1 MHSHS
6 NAPALALRAIGMHPK
21 YAGYGYSL
29 AILRI
34 THRHPEYIYRL
45 PKMVYPRIMELFG
58 CTRSALDRNIRFAI
72 ERTWEN
78 GNQALLSQ
86 LFGTFGTNWTPTN
99 IEFISVM
106 TDFILHG
113 SFEDPSSDE
122 KLQAEAL

>member
-78 GNQALLSQ
+78 GNQALLSK
-86 LFGTFGTNWTPTN
+86 LFGAFGTNWTPTY

-106 TDFILHG
+106 TDFILYG

>member
-45 PKMVYPRIMELFG
+45 PKMVY
-58 CTRSALDRNIRFAI
+58 
-72 ERTWEN
+72 
-78 GNQALLSQ
+78 LLVI
-86 LFGTFGTNWTPTN
+86 T
-99 IEFISVM
+99 
-106 TDFILHG
+106 
-113 SFEDPSSDE
+113 
-122 KLQAEAL
+122 

>member
-45 PKMVYPRIMELFG
+45 PKNGLSKNYGTVWLYAFRFG
-58 CTRSALDRNIRFAI
+58 PQHPLCD
-72 ERTWEN
+72 
-78 GNQALLSQ
+78 
-86 LFGTFGTNWTPTN
+86 
-99 IEFISVM
+99 
-106 TDFILHG
+106 
-113 SFEDPSSDE
+113 
-122 KLQAEAL
+122 

>member
-1 MHSHS
+1 MRSHS

-86 LFGTFGTNWTPTN
+86 LFGAFGTNWTPAN

>member
-86 LFGTFGTNWTPTN
+86 LFGAFGMYKRQT
-99 IEFISVM
+99 
-106 TDFILHG
+106 
-113 SFEDPSSDE
+113 
-122 KLQAEAL
+122 

>member
-58 CTRSALDRNIRFAI
+58 CTRSALDRYGFASTALHARGQIRKAPNNH
-72 ERTWEN
+72 E
-78 GNQALLSQ
+78 LL
-86 LFGTFGTNWTPTN
+86 L
-99 IEFISVM
+99 M
-106 TDFILHG
+106 T
-113 SFEDPSSDE
+113 
-122 KLQAEAL
+122 

>member
-45 PKMVYPRIMELFG
+45 PKMVYPRIMAVRVPLW
-58 CTRSALDRNIRFAI
+58 TATSALRLSAPGKTETRRCFHNCLVRL
-72 ERTWEN
+72 ERIGPPQT
-78 GNQALLSQ
+78 LS
-86 LFGTFGTNWTPTN
+86 LFP
-99 IEFISVM
+99 
-106 TDFILHG
+106 
-113 SFEDPSSDE
+113 
-122 KLQAEAL
+122 

>member
-86 LFGTFGTNWTPTN
+86 LFGAFGTNWTPAN

-106 TDFILHG
+106 TDFILYG

>member
-78 GNQALLSQ
+78 GTRRCFHNCLVRLERIGPPQTLS
-86 LFGTFGTNWTPTN
+86 LFP
-99 IEFISVM
+99 
-106 TDFILHG
+106 
-113 SFEDPSSDE
+113 
-122 KLQAEAL
+122 

>member
-45 PKMVYPRIMELFG
+45 PKAKQSDYH
-58 CTRSALDRNIRFAI
+58 IRFSM
-72 ERTWEN
+72 
-78 GNQALLSQ
+78 Q
-86 LFGTFGTNWTPTN
+86 F
-99 IEFISVM
+99 
-106 TDFILHG
+106 
-113 SFEDPSSDE
+113 
-122 KLQAEAL
+122 

>member
-58 CTRSALDRNIRFAI
+58 CTRSALRLSAPGKTETRRCFHNCLVRL
-72 ERTWEN
+72 ERIGPPQT
-78 GNQALLSQ
+78 LS
-86 LFGTFGTNWTPTN
+86 LFP
-99 IEFISVM
+99 
-106 TDFILHG
+106 
-113 SFEDPSSDE
+113 
-122 KLQAEAL
+122 

>member
-86 LFGTFGTNWTPTN
+86 LFGAFGTNWTPAN

>member
-45 PKMVYPRIMELFG
+45 PKMVYPRIMELFV
-58 CTRSALDRNIRFAI
+58 
-72 ERTWEN
+72 
-78 GNQALLSQ
+78 
-86 LFGTFGTNWTPTN
+86 
-99 IEFISVM
+99 SVM

>member
-45 PKMVYPRIMELFG
+45 PKMVYPISFTQNGLSKNYGTVWLYAFRFG
-58 CTRSALDRNIRFAI
+58 PQHPLCD
-72 ERTWEN
+72 
-78 GNQALLSQ
+78 
-86 LFGTFGTNWTPTN
+86 
-99 IEFISVM
+99 
-106 TDFILHG
+106 
-113 SFEDPSSDE
+113 
-122 KLQAEAL
+122 

>member
-72 ERTWEN
+72 ERTWKTETKRCFRN
-78 GNQALLSQ
+78 YLVRLERIGPPRTLS
-86 LFGTFGTNWTPTN
+86 LSP
-99 IEFISVM
+99 
-106 TDFILHG
+106 
-113 SFEDPSSDE
+113 
-122 KLQAEAL
+122 

>member
-78 GNQALLSQ
+78 GKPDAAFAIIWCVWNEL
-86 LFGTFGTNWTPTN
+86 
-99 IEFISVM
+99 
-106 TDFILHG
+106 
-113 SFEDPSSDE
+113 DPH
-122 KLQAEAL
+122 KH

>member
-45 PKMVYPRIMELFG
+45 PKR
-58 CTRSALDRNIRFAI
+58 
-72 ERTWEN
+72 
-78 GNQALLSQ
+78 
-86 LFGTFGTNWTPTN
+86 
-99 IEFISVM
+99 
-106 TDFILHG
+106 
-113 SFEDPSSDE
+113 
-122 KLQAEAL
+122 

>member
-78 GNQALLSQ
+78 GNQALLSK
-86 LFGTFGTNWTPTN
+86 LFG
-99 IEFISVM
+99 EFISVM
-106 TDFILHG
+106 TDFILYG

>member
-1 MHSHS
+1 
-6 NAPALALRAIGMHPK
+6 MHPK

-78 GNQALLSQ
+78 GNQALLSK
-86 LFGTFGTNWTPTN
+86 LFGAFGTNLTPTN

-106 TDFILHG
+106 TDFILYG

>member
-45 PKMVYPRIMELFG
+45 PKMVYP
-58 CTRSALDRNIRFAI
+58 
-72 ERTWEN
+72 
-78 GNQALLSQ
+78 
-86 LFGTFGTNWTPTN
+86 
-99 IEFISVM
+99 SVAARARWQ
-106 TDFILHG
+106 TARVPCQI
-113 SFEDPSSDE
+113 
-122 KLQAEAL
+122 

>member
-86 LFGTFGTNWTPTN
+86 LFGAFGTNWTPMN

>member
-6 NAPALALRAIGMHPK
+6 NALALALRAIGMHPK

-86 LFGTFGTNWTPTN
+86 LFGAFGTNWTPTN